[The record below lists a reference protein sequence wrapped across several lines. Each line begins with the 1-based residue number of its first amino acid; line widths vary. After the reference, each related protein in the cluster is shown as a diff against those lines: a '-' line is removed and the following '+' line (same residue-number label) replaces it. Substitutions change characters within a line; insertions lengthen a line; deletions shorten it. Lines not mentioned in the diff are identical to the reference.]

1 MLSFPERLLT
11 PTVARATAVALLIF
25 YAVVAV
31 LWWMSIHNGIDW
43 SGESYGGDFII
54 FWGAAK
60 LAAVGEAVA
69 AYPRPVLDAAHA
81 ITWFDLPHYHMQQTA
96 IPRVSHGMIW
106 VYPPTNL
113 LMVSWLGRLS
123 YGVGW
128 FAWWIGTGA
137 LYLWMVRGF
146 SRDAWAPLLA
156 AAFPG
161 AFITAYCGQNG
172 FLTAALL
179 GGGLLLLDRRP
190 IIAGVLIGLM
200 AFKPQLALLAP
211 FLLAFTGR
219 WRAFGAAAV
228 TGVLFV
234 GLSASVYGVDAWR
247 AFLTVLPHVQDT
259 VVHRNVPVFR
269 MPSVFVTATWM
280 GASREMALL
289 IWAAVAV
296 PVGAATVWAW
306 RLTAPHA
313 LKVGLAASAALIVTP
328 YCWNYDLV
336 LLAIPAAAMM
346 EHARRETPPA
356 GWKLTV
362 LLIALTPFAFM
373 KLNQSFGVQVMPIA
387 MITIWA
393 MSLRVLMAA
402 RVPKAQTAAPTRLEP
417 AGEPALAAA

>member
-1 MLSFPERLLT
+1 MLSFIERPLT
-11 PTVARATAVALLIF
+11 PLVARVAAVSLLAF
-25 YAVVAV
+25 YAVVFAA
-31 LWWMSIHNGIDW
+31 WWMSIHNGIDW

-60 LAAVGEAVA
+60 LAAIGQAVQ
-69 AYPRPVLDAAHA
+69 AYPREMIDAAGA
-81 ITWFDLPHYHMQQTA
+81 VTWFDLPHYQMQQTA
-96 IPRVSHGMIW
+96 IHGVSRGMIW
-106 VYPPTNL
+106 VYPPTNM
-113 LMVSWLGRLS
+113 LMVAPLGWLS

-128 FAWWIGTGA
+128 FAWWIGTGC

-146 SRDAWAPLLA
+146 SSDRWAPVLA

-200 AFKPQLALLAP
+200 AFKPQLAILTP

-219 WRAFGAAAV
+219 WKAFGAAAV
-228 TGVLFV
+228 TGVTFV
-234 GLSASVYGVDAWR
+234 ALSTAIYGVEAWR
-247 AFLTVLPHVQDT
+247 AFFAVLPHVQDT
-259 VVHRNVPVFR
+259 VTNRNVPVFR
-269 MPSVFVTATWM
+269 MPSIFVTASWAGAPTW
-280 GASREMALL
+280 AALL
-289 IWAAVAV
+289 CWAAVAL

-306 RLTAPHA
+306 RRPGPHI
-313 LKVGLAASAALIVTP
+313 LKVGLAAVAALIVTP

-336 LLAIPAAAMM
+336 LLAIPAVAMM
-346 EHARRETPPA
+346 EAARRQTLPA

-362 LLIALTPFAFM
+362 VLIALTPFAFM
-373 KLNQSFGVQVMPIA
+373 KLNQWASVQVMPLA
-387 MITIWA
+387 MLTIWA
-393 MSLRVLMAA
+393 VSLRVLLAA
-402 RVPKAQTAAPTRLEP
+402 RAGAPERNAGEMRAR